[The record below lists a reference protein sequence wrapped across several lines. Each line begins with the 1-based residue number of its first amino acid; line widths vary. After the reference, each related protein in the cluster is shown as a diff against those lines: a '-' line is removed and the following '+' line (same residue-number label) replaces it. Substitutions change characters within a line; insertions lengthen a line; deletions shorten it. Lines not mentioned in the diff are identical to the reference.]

1 MARVSISEAAR
12 LVKVS
17 RPTIYKMINSGKLS
31 YTSVVKHGKGI
42 KVIDTSELIRV
53 FGSLDGVIDDD
64 VKSDAESTGINSVGL
79 HDLQHRIA
87 LLEAENDGLKGAVKA
102 RDEHIDSLRQAMQLL
117 EHKHEPSSPPHSP
130 WWKFW
135 KNPDPAMLE
144 FSSPAIPGVPEPS
157 QKSPDPGT
165 LLTTKNTHTPR
176 KIKILQITPYY
187 QLVRFY

>member
-31 YTSVVKHGKGI
+31 YTSVVKHGKSI

-53 FGSLDGVIDDD
+53 FGSLDGVIDD

-117 EHKHEPSSPPHSP
+117 EHKHEPSSPP
-130 WWKFW
+130 
-135 KNPDPAMLE
+135 
-144 FSSPAIPGVPEPS
+144 
-157 QKSPDPGT
+157 
-165 LLTTKNTHTPR
+165 
-176 KIKILQITPYY
+176 
-187 QLVRFY
+187 

>member
-17 RPTIYKMINSGKLS
+17 RPTIYKMIDSGKLS
-31 YTSVVKHGKGI
+31 YTSIVKHGKNT

-53 FGSLDGVIDDD
+53 FGSLYGVIDTVKHD
-64 VKSDAESTGINSVGL
+64 VKCDAGATKVNSLGL
-79 HDLQHRIA
+79 HDLQHKIA

-117 EHKHEPSSPPHSP
+117 EHKHEPSPQVHSP

-135 KNPDPAMLE
+135 KK
-144 FSSPAIPGVPEPS
+144 F
-157 QKSPDPGT
+157 
-165 LLTTKNTHTPR
+165 
-176 KIKILQITPYY
+176 
-187 QLVRFY
+187 

>member
-53 FGSLDGVIDDD
+53 FGSLDGVIDD

-102 RDEHIDSLRQAMQLL
+102 RDERIDSLRQAMQLL

-135 KNPDPAMLE
+135 K
-144 FSSPAIPGVPEPS
+144 
-157 QKSPDPGT
+157 KS
-165 LLTTKNTHTPR
+165 
-176 KIKILQITPYY
+176 
-187 QLVRFY
+187 

>member
-31 YTSVVKHGKGI
+31 YTSVVKHAKDI

-53 FGSLDGVIDDD
+53 FGSLDGVIDD

-87 LLEAENDGLKGAVKA
+87 LLEAENNGLKGAVRA

-135 KNPDPAMLE
+135 K
-144 FSSPAIPGVPEPS
+144 
-157 QKSPDPGT
+157 KS
-165 LLTTKNTHTPR
+165 
-176 KIKILQITPYY
+176 
-187 QLVRFY
+187 

>member
-31 YTSVVKHGKGI
+31 YTSVIKHGKSI

-53 FGSLDGVIDDD
+53 FGSLDGVIDD
-64 VKSDAESTGINSVGL
+64 VKSDAESTGINSIVL

-135 KNPDPAMLE
+135 KK
-144 FSSPAIPGVPEPS
+144 F
-157 QKSPDPGT
+157 
-165 LLTTKNTHTPR
+165 
-176 KIKILQITPYY
+176 
-187 QLVRFY
+187 

>member
-1 MARVSISEAAR
+1 MARVSISEAVR

-53 FGSLDGVIDDD
+53 FGSLDGVIDD

-117 EHKHEPSSPPHSP
+117 EHKHEPSSPPHSRGGNSG
-130 WWKFW
+130 KT
-135 KNPDPAMLE
+135 L
-144 FSSPAIPGVPEPS
+144 IPPCLSFPLRPSRGVPEPS
-157 QKSPDPGT
+157 QNRQIREHSSPR
-165 LLTTKNTHTPR
+165 KNTHYTT
-176 KIKILQITPYY
+176 QN
-187 QLVRFY
+187 

>member
-42 KVIDTSELIRV
+42 KVIDTSEIIRV
-53 FGSLDGVIDDD
+53 FGSLDGVIDD

-144 FSSPAIPGVPEPS
+144 FSSPAIPGRS
-157 QKSPDPGT
+157 
-165 LLTTKNTHTPR
+165 
-176 KIKILQITPYY
+176 
-187 QLVRFY
+187 

>member
-53 FGSLDGVIDDD
+53 FGSLDGVIDVKC

-135 KNPDPAMLE
+135 K
-144 FSSPAIPGVPEPS
+144 
-157 QKSPDPGT
+157 KS
-165 LLTTKNTHTPR
+165 
-176 KIKILQITPYY
+176 
-187 QLVRFY
+187 